1 MFKNIGSK
9 IKGLAKFLFWLMTI
23 GCMIGA
29 FFFIAAGF
37 ANDRNNSILYILIG
51 IGIIILGIVLAW
63 INNFLLYG
71 FGELIDS
78 NQKMLKLMEEKN
90 KSQPNNNNTNVS
102 INKSND
108 IESI

>member
-1 MFKNIGSK
+1 
-9 IKGLAKFLFWLMTI
+9 MTI
-23 GCMIGA
+23 GCMVGA

-37 ANDRNNSILYILIG
+37 ANNRDNSILYILI
-51 IGIIILGIVLAW
+51 GIVLAW

-78 NQKMLKLMEEKN
+78 NQKMLKIMEEKN
-90 KSQPNNNNTNVS
+90 KPQPTNT
-102 INKSND
+102 NKSND

>member
-1 MFKNIGSK
+1 
-9 IKGLAKFLFWLMTI
+9 MTI
-23 GCMIGA
+23 GCMVGA

-37 ANDRNNSILYILIG
+37 ANNRDNSILYILIG
-51 IGIIILGIVLAW
+51 ILIVLLGVILAW

-78 NQKMLKLMEEKN
+78 NQKMLKIMEEKN
-90 KSQPNNNNTNVS
+90 KPQPTNT
-102 INKSND
+102 NKSND